1 MDKREANSE
10 NSELKA
16 KKQKTS
22 DDTGENRA
30 GPSNSQAEAE
40 PEPEADIF
48 KLNPHC
54 FFEIFDRLMLRDL
67 NSLAQTCK
75 TMQKIAGAFFE
86 KQYKTVHAEF
96 ENGTIRTG
104 HFALY
109 MVNLSGLSP
118 FIRKI
123 VIKSD
128 EEEELF
134 YFNTKCKESI
144 KEIKFENVTLN
155 ESKVEMIKDIVGKAE
170 VIKLYMCQFD
180 GDFFEGF
187 LKLATNLKHLSIENN
202 YFS

>member
-1 MDKREANSE
+1 MSKREANVGE

-16 KKQKTS
+16 KKQKKS
-22 DDTGENRA
+22 DDTEENRA

-40 PEPEADIF
+40 PEAEIF

-54 FFEIFDRLMLRDL
+54 FFEVFDRLVLRDL

-96 ENGTIRTG
+96 EDGTICTG

-109 MVNLSGLSP
+109 KFNLSGLSP
-118 FIRKI
+118 FIQKI

-128 EEEELF
+128 EDEELF

-180 GDFFEGF
+180 GDFYERF
-187 LKLATNLKHLSIENN
+187 LKLAMNLKHLSIENK